1 MGAHPTAATIRIDT
15 GYPATASCESLM
27 DSTDVI
33 AGSDMTTATTVITAV
48 DTTENS
54 GDAAGQLLLTVEY
67 GLFHAIVTD
76 DSKINSDAANA
87 IAYHLR
93 SGGQRIRARLAIHAG
108 LALQLDRGDIVTL
121 AVCAE
126 LLHNASLI
134 HDDLQDQDV
143 LRHGLPSVWSA
154 FGANTAIC
162 AGDLMLAA
170 AYGRLACIH
179 DVRLLPQLLT
189 LTLARTGTAIHGQC
203 MDLAGPA
210 HQKPTIAHYEQVAMA
225 KSGALLSLP
234 TELVMI
240 AAGFEQFLAVARSAA
255 ESFAVGY
262 QIIDD
267 MDDLD
272 IDSGAHETKASF
284 NILLLLQKTEMTTNV
299 RVEAIRL
306 AQHHFS
312 IARKAAIQ
320 LPDGCGTLL
329 LQLIQRL
336 SARL

>member
-1 MGAHPTAATIRIDT
+1 MGAH
-15 GYPATASCESLM
+15 
-27 DSTDVI
+27 
-33 AGSDMTTATTVITAV
+33 TTAVTNRYETSAQIAMHHELPAHLSDAT
-48 DTTENS
+48 N
-54 GDAAGQLLLTVEY
+54 DAADHLLLDVEHA
-67 GLFHAIVTD
+67 LFRAIITD
-76 DSKINSDAANA
+76 QGHLTSDASNA
-87 IAYHLR
+87 IDYHLR

-108 LALQLDRGDIVTL
+108 LRLQLDVSDIVTL

-143 LRHGLPSVWSA
+143 LRHGIPTVWSA

-170 AYGRLACIH
+170 AYGRLALIGNQKY
-179 DVRLLPQLLT
+179 LPDLLT

-203 MDLAGPA
+203 MDLARPA
-210 HQKPTIAHYEQVAMA
+210 HQQQTIELYEQVAMA

-240 AAGFEQFLAVARSAA
+240 VAGYGQFLAAARRAA

-267 MDDLD
+267 MDDID
-272 IDSGAHETKASF
+272 IDSGAHKAETSF
-284 NILLLLQKTEMTTNV
+284 NILLLLQKIEMTSDV
-299 RVEAIRL
+299 RAEACRL

-312 IARKAAIQ
+312 IARQAACQ
-320 LPDGCGTLL
+320 LPHDCGTLL
-329 LQLIQRL
+329 LQLVQRL
-336 SARL
+336 SSRL